1 MTALESSLLFQCTCI
16 KQKKKTIFLP
26 GPESGSQSINQT
38 ANNEPAIELKGNTRT
53 ALEAAESW
61 IQSIVQIQE
70 RHWAVIENNY
80 IFSLGKKEFAELSRE
95 QHSSVCVSEDVRD
108 GKATLEFQG
117 PPNAVIDA
125 VLTTEKL
132 LLRMQEKTTAK
143 QEELLL
149 LMGM

>member
-1 MTALESSLLFQCTCI
+1 M
-16 KQKKKTIFLP
+16 
-26 GPESGSQSINQT
+26 
-38 ANNEPAIELKGNTRT
+38 
-53 ALEAAESW
+53 EAAESW

-70 RHWAVIENNY
+70 RHRAVIENNY

-95 QHSSVCVSEDVRD
+95 QHSSVRVSEDVRD